1 MLTDGVADDL
11 PKFVTPIENV
21 TVSVGREA
29 RLACVVENLHNYRV
43 AWIYKGTGGRTVLT
57 MAMQV
62 VTKNPKI
69 STTQEAQAWVLTITN
84 LTKKDQGIYMCQLN
98 TKPARKQMGYLHV
111 VEPPVIDDAA
121 SSSDSTVDEGSDVFM
136 TCDAHGDPHPIIRW
150 VREDGLRFN
159 LNSTLS
165 VDEYL
170 GRSLTLQ
177 SVDRNAT
184 GAFLCI
190 ASNGVPPTMSKR
202 ILLSVKFPPKIVKD
216 GGSGRI
222 GVAMEGV
229 ARMICRFHAYPLTEV
244 LWYRGP
250 REVKAHKPAV
260 TMDTTHDQG
269 SGLWKSVLSV
279 QIQRARDFG
288 QYRCFVRNP
297 LGVDELTF
305 DLIEITTTTTTT
317 STTTTTTTTTAPSQ
331 LLAPKASTHR
341 PAHQESS
348 QPPFVPWRGFSAI
361 ETTTSAS
368 QNRFIQEGEAEGSRA
383 AADTHKNQQQTS
395 LGFGSYFDNPT
406 SSSSSIWSSSSSW
419 LRATCTGI
427 SVFLVLLFLAMS

>member
-1 MLTDGVADDL
+1 MT
-11 PKFVTPIENV
+11 
-21 TVSVGREA
+21 
-29 RLACVVENLHNYRV
+29 
-43 AWIYKGTGGRTVLT
+43 
-57 MAMQV
+57 
-62 VTKNPKI
+62 
-69 STTQEAQAWVLTITN
+69 
-84 LTKKDQGIYMCQLN
+84 
-98 TKPARKQMGYLHV
+98 
-111 VEPPVIDDAA
+111 EPPVIDDAA

-250 REVKAHKPAV
+250 RERSLYDLTQHLATLTQHFFVDLVTRHHFEHHEWLIAHRLPPPA
-260 TMDTTHDQG
+260 
-269 SGLWKSVLSV
+269 
-279 QIQRARDFG
+279 
-288 QYRCFVRNP
+288 
-297 LGVDELTF
+297 
-305 DLIEITTTTTTT
+305 EITTTTTTT